1 MSAIVTYEIET
12 VNSLSPE
19 FRRLEDVRTYLYSIA
34 PKLRYKDYNGAVV
47 YGRCCRWPNSEPI
60 RLIRIHPFTGRVVL
74 ERYWK

>member
-47 YGRCCRWPNSEPI
+47 VGY
-60 RLIRIHPFTGRVVL
+60 RLVI
-74 ERYWK
+74 